1 MATLIQ
7 NPNIG
12 LRPHRRRGAHGVLA
26 SFQLPLRGNLRD
38 QRGRRRR
45 RAQMGLPAPLPLR
58 LPARARLGVFTRVYL
73 LIALIVGGLVLYLY
87 QAAGVTQTSYQI
99 GQLQARH
106 QDLAAT
112 QGQLRYQEANRQAP
126 AQVQA
131 DATATGMVRPL
142 PHKYVD
148 SQTADLGLGSPP
160 PHPPD
165 QSPLYAQVM
174 RSLDRQLGGERDA
187 FAAGR

>member
-12 LRPHRRRGAHGVLA
+12 LRPQRRRGAHGALA
-26 SFQLPLRGNLRD
+26 SFRLPLRGNVRD

-45 RAQMGLPAPLPLR
+45 RAQLGLPQPLALR
-58 LPARARLGVFTRVYL
+58 LPSRARLGVFTRVYL
-73 LIALIVGGLVLYLY
+73 LIGLIVAGLVLYLY
-87 QAAGVTQTSYQI
+87 QAAGVTQVSYEI
-99 GQLQARH
+99 GKLQSRQ
-106 QDLAAT
+106 QDLVAN
-112 QGQLRYQEANRQAP
+112 QDQLRYEEANRQAP

-160 PHPPD
+160 PQPPD
-165 QSPLYAQVM
+165 QSPLYAQVI
-174 RSLDRQLGGERDA
+174 RSVDRQLGGERDA
-187 FAAGR
+187 LAADR